1 MIEIK
6 KLTDHYAIYIDG
18 KFWCTCESMREVT
31 EELEEYEREDQ
42 MHHQATG

>member
-18 KFWCTCESMREVT
+18 KFWCTCESMAEVT
-31 EELEEYEREDQ
+31 EELISIEEENK
-42 MHHQATG
+42 